1 MAVSTEVRKIAA
13 CAADALKEGCL
24 LKVDL
29 PGHSALALC
38 RIEGRIHAFDDTCTH
53 GDASLSD
60 GELFGEDVVCP
71 FHSGTFCVRTG
82 AATGY
87 PAEQPVRVY
96 RTSEENGTVFVEI
109 AVAAT

>member
-13 CAADALKEGCL
+13 CAADALEEGCL
-24 LKVDL
+24 LKVDP

-53 GDASLSD
+53 GEASLSD

-71 FHSGTFCVRTG
+71 FHSGTFCVLTG

-96 RTSEENGTVFVEI
+96 RTSEENGTVFVELP
-109 AVAAT
+109 VAAT